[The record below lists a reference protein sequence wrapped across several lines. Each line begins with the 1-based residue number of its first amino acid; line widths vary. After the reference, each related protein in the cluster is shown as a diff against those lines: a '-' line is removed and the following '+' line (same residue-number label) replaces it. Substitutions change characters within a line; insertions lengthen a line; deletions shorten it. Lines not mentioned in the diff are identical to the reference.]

1 MRAGRI
7 EQFDTPEQVFHSP
20 TNRFVAAFMGEAAF
34 LAGESADLDLLG
46 TPAAPGAIVM
56 LRPDDVTFADEVDG
70 PAEVVGAEFRGS
82 TWCYTLR
89 LPSGA
94 TVQSTRSHLRH
105 VAVGTRVRPALV
117 PGHYPVVLPDVS
129 PPERVQ
135 VGR

>member
-1 MRAGRI
+1 
-7 EQFDTPEQVFHSP
+7 
-20 TNRFVAAFMGEAAF
+20 
-34 LAGESADLDLLG
+34 
-46 TPAAPGAIVM
+46 
-56 LRPDDVTFADEVDG
+56 VTFSDQADG
-70 PAEVVGAEFRGS
+70 PAEVVAAEFRGS

-117 PGHYPVVLPDVS
+117 PGHRPVVLPHGVDAPATPAPLS
-129 PPERVQ
+129 APERER